1 MCVRMILTSEQTA
14 VLWGR
19 IEATR
24 LKLRAYIGSY
34 LPSFPPKPLRIEG
47 AAATSVGLALDAG
60 LRPCEIAG
68 YCWCFLQGLDNG
80 MAFVTVPASIAKR
93 ARERQ
98 LTASGR
104 LTELLRTFRD
114 FKKQWGVWFGD
125 GLVIQPGLAAVT
137 FPTRTLQRYC
147 LAYTVALEGG
157 SRTLYDLRHTFATNL
172 LRVSNLRL
180 VQEALG
186 HSNLSSTERYLHV
199 QSGELQTAVSAMEVA
214 SGQGS

>member
-1 MCVRMILTSEQTA
+1 MRMILTADQTSF
-14 VLWGR
+14 LWGC
-19 IEATR
+19 IEGTR
-24 LKLRAYIGSY
+24 RKLQAYIGSY
-34 LPSFPPKPLRIEG
+34 LPSFPPKPLRVEG
-47 AAATSVGLALDAG
+47 AAATAVGLALDAG
-60 LRPCEIAG
+60 LRPCEIAR
-68 YCWCFLQGLDNG
+68 YRWCFLQGLANG
-80 MAFVTVPASIAKR
+80 MAFVTVPRSIAKR

-104 LTELLRTFRD
+104 LTALLCTVRD
-114 FKKQWGVWFGD
+114 FKQQWGAWTD
-125 GLVIQPGLAAVT
+125 QQLVVRPESRAAR

-147 LAYTVALEGG
+147 LRYTAALEGG
-157 SRTLYDLRHTFATNL
+157 ARTLYDLRHTFATNL

-214 SGQGS
+214 SANGK